1 MSLQK
6 LTPMRIARRIK
17 REAQKRLSSV
27 IKSTD
32 RGTTKPFRYK
42 GKKTIIKEFSSTPKG
57 RLAFQNEV
65 DMRKVFEDCDWMSPL
80 VCRKDDGIVIPRYPA
95 KCRLDL
101 IANKLDEETRK
112 KIAVESCNIVLDMLS
127 AGYAHRDFHSKN
139 LFWVDDKQLVA
150 IDFEWI
156 GRYEAEKTPCF
167 RDCYDVTGKVLD
179 SPYIPVNFGNMCYA
193 SGNPHSLEQVLKIP
207 LAEALVLLEEHLKM
221 QMRDATHTFHMSSG
235 RRTCRLGRIYASFNL
250 PYLSVSKDEAQR
262 DLEVRLKQY
271 DMQKEQFQGRS
282 VLDLGSNI
290 GAMLFEIQKFKPGR
304 CLGIEYDKDKVRV
317 ASRIA
322 AYNGLNNVNFRVGD
336 IEKVNANDIGRHDIV
351 FCLAILE
358 HMKDQDRLF
367 RLLFEVT
374 SQTLYFEGNAP
385 SDPQSVKS
393 KLLECGFKKVTDL
406 GMCSDDH
413 LQANNNR
420 PLFIAEK

>member
-1 MSLQK
+1 MSLKK
-6 LTPMRIARRIK
+6 LTPTRVVNRLK
-17 REAQKRLSSV
+17 REFKKRLLMV
-27 IKSTD
+27 IKETD
-32 RGTTKPFRYK
+32 RCTTKPFRYK
-42 GKKTIIKEFSSTPKG
+42 GKKTIKKTFFSTPEG
-57 RLAFQNEV
+57 RQAFHNE
-65 DMRKVFEDCDWMSPL
+65 MNARKVFEDCDWMSPI
-80 VCRKDDGIVIPRYPA
+80 VCSEENRITIPSYPD

-112 KIAVESCNIVLDMLS
+112 KVAVQACNIVLDILS
-127 AGYAHRDFHSKN
+127 AGYAHRDFHAKN
-139 LFWVDDKQLVA
+139 LFWVDHKQLVA

-156 GRYEAEKTPCF
+156 GHYEPGKKPCF
-167 RDCYDVTGKVLD
+167 HDCYDVTGNGLD
-179 SPYIPVNFGNMCYA
+179 SPFPPRDFGNMCYV
-193 SGNPHSLEQVLKIP
+193 SPHPHSLEQVLKIP
-207 LAEALVLLEEHLKM
+207 LAEALILLEEDLKT

-235 RRTCRLGRIYASFNL
+235 RRTCQLGRIYGSFSL
-250 PYLSVSKDEAQR
+250 PYLSVFRDEAQR

-271 DMQKEQFQGRS
+271 DMQKEQFQGHS

-290 GAMLFEIQKFKPGR
+290 GAMLFEIQKFEPGQ
-304 CLGIEYDKDKVRV
+304 CLGLEYDKDKVRV
-317 ASRIA
+317 ASKIA
-322 AYNGLNNVNFRVGD
+322 AYNGLNNVDFQVSD
-336 IEKVNANDIGRHDIV
+336 IEKVNIKDIGQHDIV

-367 RLLFEVT
+367 RLLFEIT

-385 SDPQSVKS
+385 SDPRSVKS

-413 LQANNNR
+413 LESNNNR